1 MKRLLFIAT
10 IFISFNSFSQN
21 ADQPYDSVPAQFERQ
36 YFVYQVANKY
46 NDAAV
51 AKAAL
56 YQMLAMNPT
65 NTALLDTLAL
75 MYYEFQQY
83 TSAALVSQD
92 AASINPDDAL
102 ANEIAALSFDNLGL
116 KDRAVK
122 YYERMYLQT
131 TDVGVLYRMAFLQFE
146 LKRFNEATA
155 SVDGLIDSED
165 TKNQKVYFPKED
177 KTQQEISLLAGAYR
191 LKGMIEKELGNVE
204 NAKANF
210 NKALEISP
218 DFEIVKKQLAEF

>member
-1 MKRLLFIAT
+1 
-10 IFISFNSFSQN
+10 
-21 ADQPYDSVPAQFERQ
+21 
-36 YFVYQVANKY
+36 
-46 NDAAV
+46 
-51 AKAAL
+51 
-56 YQMLAMNPT
+56 MLAMNPT

-75 MYYEFQQY
+75 MSYEFQQY

-92 AASINPDDAL
+92 AAAINPDDAL

-116 KDRAVK
+116 KERAVK

-131 TDVGVLYRMAFLQFE
+131 TDVGVLYRMAFLQYE

-155 SVDGLIDSED
+155 SVDGLIDSEE

-177 KTQQEISLLAGAYR
+177 KTQQEINLLAGAYR

-204 NAKANF
+204 NAKANL